1 MVNLVSIIAAIC
13 CLSLCH
19 FRRSSS
25 RLPWNW
31 PILGML
37 PMFFINSHRIFDMMN
52 DILLESKGT
61 FLFKGAWFSNKDT
74 LITSDPTNVRYVMST
89 NFSNYP
95 KGPENKRFFD
105 VFGDMLFNADHE
117 EWRIHRKITQG
128 FFTHKRF
135 PQSVVDINQHTLE
148 KGLIPVLDHVSKKAP
163 KKACSLHVEFP
174 DVPFSRAMNDANEAV
189 LMRHIVPEKV
199 WKLQR
204 WLGIGRE
211 KKLSQA
217 QKTLDNLAAKYIAVN
232 REQLRKGEQNF
243 NTLKYLSEDAVIGTA
258 EDVYN
263 TMRDSI
269 IALLFAGRDTSGSAL
284 TWFFWL
290 VAKNPSVESKIREE
304 LEANLPGDEPQ
315 THSLTNVEK
324 LNKLVYLHGA
334 LCEALRLFPPTPTM
348 RRAPIQ
354 TDILPSGHH
363 VNPKMKVVLFS
374 YAIGRMEWIWGK
386 DCLEFKPERWIP
398 EKGGTNLVPSSK
410 FLAFSTGPRIC
421 PGKDLAFIRM
431 KAVAATII
439 HNYHVQVVETS
450 NVTLA
455 SSFMLRMKDGLMVR
469 VTKR

>member
-13 CLSLCH
+13 CLPLCH
-19 FRRSSS
+19 FRRSS

-61 FLFKGAWFSNKDT
+61 FLFKGAWFSNNDT
-74 LITSDPTNVRYVMST
+74 LITSDPTNDP
-89 NFSNYP
+89 P
-95 KGPENKRFFD
+95 KNNSRLLHSQA
-105 VFGDMLFNADHE
+105 V
-117 EWRIHRKITQG
+117 
-128 FFTHKRF
+128 

-148 KGLIPVLDHVSKKAP
+148 KGLIPVLDHVSKKGLVVDLQDLFERFMLDATCMLVTGCDP
-163 KKACSLHVEFP
+163 GSLHVEFP

-232 REQLRKGEQNF
+232 RELRKGEQNF